1 MALFTTVCSTRNS
14 VLHDEWVCWTFTA
27 LRRES
32 QGCSVWHST
41 KDGHHCWWQL
51 WLLTTFSLLTMRK
64 ACSNDFAFFLSVM
77 QCFIAF
83 CPFVI
88 LVNLLTRLNFPD
100 KFVSLSVYCLEL
112 WTRCIFCLCFVCVDD
127 QNKFSCLEQ
136 QKAVVFLSCV
146 VTFFHF
152 LFRT

>member
-1 MALFTTVCSTRNS
+1 MKALEHCIRTKIAVFSLSQCMPEISGS
-14 VLHDEWVCWTFTA
+14 V
-27 LRRES
+27 
-32 QGCSVWHST
+32 
-41 KDGHHCWWQL
+41 HHC
-51 WLLTTFSLLTMRK
+51 LLDTKFRVARRVSMLNIYRVEKGVTGLQCMAQHQRWSPLLVAVVIVTTFSLLTMRK

-112 WTRCIFCLCFVCVDD
+112 
-127 QNKFSCLEQ
+127 
-136 QKAVVFLSCV
+136 
-146 VTFFHF
+146 
-152 LFRT
+152 